1 MKKIFF
7 FSFDFL
13 VFPKRIIIGLFEK
26 CMTKIRI
33 LEIIQGKY
41 PDHNTKSVELVL
53 SSAQFPFLL
62 SNIVKMNG
70 MI

>member
-1 MKKIFF
+1 MKKLIS

-26 CMTKIRI
+26 CMTKMKV
-33 LEIIQGKY
+33 LEIIWGKY
-41 PDHNTKSVELVL
+41 PDHNTKSVELLL

>member
-1 MKKIFF
+1 M
-7 FSFDFL
+7 
-13 VFPKRIIIGLFEK
+13 
-26 CMTKIRI
+26 RI